1 MKISLLQEL
10 IFDMNNRADPGG
22 INDPD
27 YSRQPKTLQQ
37 KKWEFFDKLE
47 QLEQKLSAL
56 EKEGNA
62 LFYSKRSE
70 FRKDYCELE
79 ELYLKGTNDRKT
91 EKHKLKQ
98 QLSKIRTNIS
108 KFQRDLR
115 DVKPSPEFVEKLKE
129 IMEEIENSM
138 MTFKEQQ
145 RKVYDEILQ
154 EECVYMQEV
163 SAMEKKF
170 DSWSQLPAPAT
181 AATDVKRAASA
192 VTVSLP
198 PAVAAFER
206 FLAQTGGHQG
216 GWDDYD
222 HQLFLNLKSKHKAH
236 DKFMRAA
243 GTGIPGRSADDVR
256 QHDEWYSE
264 YLILKDSKKK
274 AIRDWKDEKQTEK
287 EALKDDDDE
296 IEVEERRKKKREEQI
311 QRERDERMKQL
322 NEWKVQRELEKA
334 KMEETRLRQ
343 DLNKA
348 REREKEEKRR
358 LEVKAHVE
366 QYARQREEEQAILRA
381 ARQAREEQKKVKL
394 TTEEVAKIQERSQ
407 KMLDEKQAKMK
418 AKVLEK
424 VEKEKRLQKLK
435 SQVEVNVSR
444 DPFRLY
450 KLTAGW
456 EQRKKEGPGTSGQG
470 LTFNMPHRAVPSWR
484 QGLS

>member
-1 MKISLLQEL
+1 MT
-10 IFDMNNRADPGG
+10 IFTMNNRVETETGH
-22 INDPD
+22 NDP
-27 YSRQPKTLQQ
+27 SQSWKPRTQQQ
-37 KKWEFFDKLE
+37 KNSEFFEKLE
-47 QLEQKLSAL
+47 QFEQKISAL
-56 EKEGNA
+56 EKDKNTP
-62 LFYSKRSE
+62 LYSRRSE

-79 ELYLKGTNDRKT
+79 ELELKSTSDWKT

-98 QLSKIRTNIS
+98 QLGKIRSNVD

-145 RKVYDEILQ
+145 RKVYDDLLR
-154 EECVYMQEV
+154 EERTYLQEV

-181 AATDVKRAASA
+181 AAADVKKAAST

-222 HQLFLNLKSKHKAH
+222 HQLFLKLKSKHKNYTT
-236 DKFMRAA
+236 FMQVA
-243 GTGIPGRSADDVR
+243 GKGIPGRSMDDVR

-264 YLILKDSKKK
+264 YLILKESKKK
-274 AIRDWKDEKQTEK
+274 AIQEWKQNK
-287 EALKDDDDE
+287 EAEKNELLKDDEDE
-296 IEVEERRKKKREEQI
+296 IEEEERKKRKREEQLEKE
-311 QRERDERMKQL
+311 REERLKHL
-322 NEWKVQRELEKA
+322 SEWKVQKGLEKA
-334 KMEETRLRQ
+334 KMEEARLRQ

-348 REREKEEKRR
+348 KEREKEEKKR
-358 LEVKAHVE
+358 LEIKAQVE
-366 QYARQREEEQAILRA
+366 EYARQRAEEQEILKA
-381 ARQAREEQKKVKL
+381 AREARKQQEKAVHRL
-394 TTEEVAKIQERSQ
+394 TADEAAKIQERSQ
-407 KMLDEKQAKMK
+407 KMLEEKQARKKEKEVEKM
-418 AKVLEK
+418 
-424 VEKEKRLQKLK
+424 EKEKRLQKLK

-444 DPFRLY
+444 DPSRLY

-456 EQRKKEGPGTSGQG
+456 QQRKKEGPGAGDGGRLLQ
-470 LTFNMPHRAVPSWR
+470 MPHRAVPSWR